1 MKHLLRILTAWS
13 FGLSSVLL
21 ANNIAVSNVSTTGQ
35 NTNAGVNDAN
45 NYTAVKFNLNWEN
58 SWRHNSTS
66 NGISYIAVKTGG
78 TNYTGTPNVFI
89 GSQGAVAWVLNT
101 AVNAGDFLVVSA
113 TPNRY
118 YRATTS
124 HTTLGTAPTHSSG
137 TTANLEFVSVTDA
150 GGSGATATATVSSG
164 EITGYTITA
173 AGSGYTS
180 LPSIHIF
187 PTNGGSGATAD
198 VHIRS
203 WWDAA
208 WVFVKFRVGASNPS
222 FSNVTLTDATN
233 TVTLPSVTNLR
244 VGMPVRITSGST
256 TLPAGET
263 RITAINTSTK
273 VVTLSNNATTTASN
287 NALEFIRIW
296 EHASLSAT
304 AVHHTA
310 PAGSTMDVPSD
321 GVGVFL
327 YRSAPGTGTFNLSD
341 VQLRW
346 VYGTNGVRDDAVVQV
361 QVFAIETVW
370 VPQGSFAAGSGGGE
384 VSAFTLTTINTATA
398 TTVPSGS
405 GGFSASPQGC
415 YPSGQTAPA
424 NASWPNGYDAFYC
437 MKYEISQG
445 QYRDFLNTLTRSQ
458 QENRVTMDGTL
469 GRYAGG
475 FTWNG
480 SAFSGAV
487 VSNLNTPANRNGL
500 RLIIDP
506 GGISPRTYA
515 CDLITSATLP
525 TDVDQ
530 SNDGEWIAM
539 SQLNWMDGCAYV
551 DWAGLRP
558 MTELEY
564 EKACRGNQA
573 PVATEYAWGS
583 TSITGATGIS
593 NGGANNE
600 TFSNAGAN
608 CASNNSGGVQG
619 PLRVGAFAGGVTTR
633 AQAGATYYGIME
645 MSGNVWERAVTIGN
659 ADGRGF
665 TGVQGNGS
673 LSVNGHA
680 NQTSWPG
687 LISSEVTGASGS
699 GFRGGVFYT
708 NNQAARVSDRTSGA
722 TTSTDRHSS
731 RGFRGVRV
739 FP

>member
-35 NTNAGVNDAN
+35 NTNAGVNHAN

-89 GSQGAVAWVLNT
+89 GSQGAVAWVLST

-118 YRATTS
+118 YRATTN
-124 HTTLGTAPTHSSG
+124 HTTTGNAPTHTSG
-137 TTANLEFVSVTDA
+137 TTDNLEFVSVTDA

-273 VVTLSNNATTTASN
+273 VVTLSNTATTTASN

-370 VPQGSFAAGSGGGE
+370 VPQGSFYLGSGDQEIGSFTDGSWASGNTVPFQITSESALGIDKAAGKLWGTS
-384 VSAFTLTTINTATA
+384 S
-398 TTVPSGS
+398 
-405 GGFSASPQGC
+405 
-415 YPSGQTAPA
+415 SGQSTIGNDEVDGEATLAAAFPK
-424 NASWPNGYDAFYC
+424 GYAGFYC

-445 QYRDFLNTLTRSQ
+445 QYRDFLNTLTYTQ
-458 QENRVTMDGTL
+458 QTSRAADVT
-469 GRYAGG
+469 
-475 FTWNG
+475 G
-480 SAFSGAV
+480 SAGTGAL
-487 VSNLNTPANRNGL
+487 SNTNTDRNGIDIQTPGVAASFTPAV
-500 RLIIDP
+500 
-506 GGISPRTYA
+506 YA
-515 CDLITSATLP
+515 CNLDGDANYNEA
-525 TDVDQ
+525 V
-530 SNDGEWIAM
+530 DGEWIACNHI
-539 SQLNWMDGCAYV
+539 SWMDGCAYV

-564 EKACRGNQA
+564 EKACRGDQA
-573 PVATEYAWGS
+573 AVSGEYAWGS
-583 TSITGATGIS
+583 ASITGATGIS

-608 CASNNSGGVQG
+608 CAYNNNGSVQG
-619 PLRVGAFAGGVTTR
+619 PLRVGAFAGGATTR

-645 MSGNVWERAVTIGN
+645 MSGNLWERAVTIGN
-659 ADGRGF
+659 ATGRNF
-665 TGVQGNGS
+665 TGLNGNGQ
-673 LSVNGHA
+673 LSPNGHA
-680 NQTSWPG
+680 NQSLWPG
-687 LISSEVTGASGS
+687 ISGSEVTGATGS
-699 GFRGGVFYT
+699 GFRSGDWF
-708 NNQAARVSDRTSGA
+708 NIASAARVSNRHRAAGA
-722 TTSTDRHSS
+722 FIFRFNNL
-731 RGFRGVRV
+731 GFRGVRV